1 MLGCH
6 RNAQILTA
14 LYLCYALYSDS
25 PRQVGCMNETAT
37 QVAFDPSGRGLVEG
51 APGSLSDPPTLQPPS
66 STQLLPHGQLFTF
79 PTATSSCSAGLPRA
93 SGGMGVLHMAY
104 QGMRAASVLE
114 KVEAAAVSAQQQQ
127 QQQVLLQELMGLQ
140 ALIAAASGGGQP
152 QSVEGEA
159 AQPFTGFTGVRLQP
173 AAHEAAPS
181 RGPNEAVGSVNLP
194 PLPSMGGHGGPASV
208 LRRSQGDLV
217 LREAYASQP
226 GPKPRSRLHSRGAS
240 MTGLGGPPPLGGAEP
255 EEAYSYDGFEEESI
269 SPYRSASSE
278 DHISE
283 EDEMYSEQDPAQAVQ
298 TVRGRASVVRLSV
311 NSSVADETGGYS
323 SIFESAVRG

>member
-159 AQPFTGFTGVRLQP
+159 AQPFTGFAGVRLQP

-194 PLPSMGGHGGPASV
+194 PLPSMGAGLGAASEPGRFGPEGGACVAARPQAPLPPA
-208 LRRSQGDLV
+208 LQG
-217 LREAYASQP
+217 
-226 GPKPRSRLHSRGAS
+226 RLHDRA
-240 MTGLGGPPPLGGAEP
+240 GGAT
-255 EEAYSYDGFEEESI
+255 
-269 SPYRSASSE
+269 SAKVWFPSS
-278 DHISE
+278 
-283 EDEMYSEQDPAQAVQ
+283 
-298 TVRGRASVVRLSV
+298 TRGGRA
-311 NSSVADETGGYS
+311 
-323 SIFESAVRG
+323 